1 MVASHRSSSHK
12 SKNYKATEFDLR
24 PEDLRLFSSSTQ
36 GANMPS
42 FDVVNKVD
50 MQEISNTVNNAKKE
64 ILQRFDFRG
73 SNTEVELDEKAKH
86 ITITTEDEMKMEA
99 VRDILLTHATRRKL
113 DVNCLEFKETQAA
126 GGKTLRREV
135 IIKEGIE
142 QVLAKKMVKDIKE
155 KKMKVQASIQGDELR
170 ISGKKIDDL
179 QAVIALLKGG
189 NYEIPLQF
197 INMRD

>member
-1 MVASHRSSSHK
+1 
-12 SKNYKATEFDLR
+12 
-24 PEDLRLFSSSTQ
+24 
-36 GANMPS
+36 MPS

-86 ITITTEDEMKMEA
+86 ITVTTEDEMKMEA

>member
-1 MVASHRSSSHK
+1 
-12 SKNYKATEFDLR
+12 
-24 PEDLRLFSSSTQ
+24 
-36 GANMPS
+36 MPS

-73 SNTEVELDEKAKH
+73 SNTEVELDEKDKH

-142 QVLAKKMVKDIKE
+142 QVLAKKMVKDIKD

>member
-1 MVASHRSSSHK
+1 
-12 SKNYKATEFDLR
+12 
-24 PEDLRLFSSSTQ
+24 
-36 GANMPS
+36 MPS

-99 VRDILLTHATRRKL
+99 VRDVLLTHATRRKL